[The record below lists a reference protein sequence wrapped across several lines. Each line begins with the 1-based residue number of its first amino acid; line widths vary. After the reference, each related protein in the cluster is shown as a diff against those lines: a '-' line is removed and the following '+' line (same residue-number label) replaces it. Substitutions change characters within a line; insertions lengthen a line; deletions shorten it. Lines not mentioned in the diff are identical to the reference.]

1 MSHHEH
7 DPELI
12 ECRECGCEF
21 DLARQHYYDDICPSC
36 LKEEEPER
44 TWPGCFRCGDK
55 YEPGTGHTV
64 RVPPRGPGQST
75 EFLTVCSKECAQKLN
90 PRYDP

>member
-12 ECRECGCEF
+12 ECRECDSEF

-36 LKEEEPER
+36 RADGRGEINCVR
-44 TWPGCFRCGDK
+44 CATAFRA
-55 YEPGTGHTV
+55 GTGHTV
-64 RVPPRGPGQST
+64 RSSGAIFAPDEMV
-75 EFLTVCSKECAQKLN
+75 TVCSAECAQKIN
-90 PRYDP
+90 PNYTGNP